1 MTSNTTNNMSD
12 IIIGIDLGTTHSLVA
27 YADASGP
34 HVIKDES
41 GDARLPSVLRFEDD
55 GRVVVGWHAKTHAVE
70 RPRSTVYSVKRL
82 MGRGYDELV
91 ASGELAHLPYRVVQ
105 RASDTPGRDIAAIE
119 VGDRLLT
126 PPELSAM
133 VLREL
138 KDRASRYFGREVH
151 KAVITVPAYF
161 DDAQRQATRD
171 AGRIAGLEV
180 VRIVNE
186 PTAAAL
192 AYGIGLRE
200 QLAEASKNTEKTA
213 HRGIAAGGLSL
224 QLAGACS
231 SSEGSSS
238 EQSQDGSDADE
249 SLVAVYD
256 LGGGT
261 FDISILRLCA
271 GVFEVLSTHGD
282 TQLGGDDLD
291 REIMGL
297 IYREIQDQFGLNVES
312 PATQQSIR
320 LLAENVKMRLS
331 EEESAAIEIDLGHD
345 RVYRRTISRDEFEK
359 MIEPWVEKTLNS
371 CRQALRDAKVR
382 GSDIHQ
388 VVMVGGST
396 RIPYVRRRVQELF
409 QRVPYTALNPDEV
422 VALGA
427 AVQAAVLAG
436 LEKDALLLDVIPL
449 SLGIETMGGAMGK
462 LILRNTRIPC
472 QATERFST
480 FVDGQTNVKINVLQ
494 GERELARDCR
504 SLGEFELRGLPPMP
518 AGIPKILVTF
528 LIDENGILNVSAVE
542 ERSRKEASIQIV
554 PTHGL
559 TREEVRRME
568 LESYAHAREDMTAHR
583 LIDLRNQIAFDTAKA
598 EQMLARVGDE
608 LDPAYRSEIEQA
620 MRELRRLGE
629 SESDPDVI
637 HKALNDFD
645 RKTIALAEKSIV
657 NALRSDN
664 KE

>member
-1 MTSNTTNNMSD
+1 MKD

-27 YADASGP
+27 YSDQSGP
-34 HVIKDES
+34 HVIADS
-41 GDARLPSVLRFEDD
+41 NGDARLPSVLRFEED
-55 GRVVVGWHAKTHAVE
+55 GQVTVGWHAKTHAVE
-70 RPRSTVYSVKRL
+70 RPRSTVYSIKRL
-82 MGRGYDELV
+82 MGRGYDELL
-91 ASGELAHLPYRVVQ
+91 ASGELRHLPYPVEK
-105 RASDTPGRDIAAIE
+105 RASSTPGRDIAAVRI
-119 VGDRLLT
+119 GDRLLT
-126 PPELSAM
+126 PPEISATI
-133 VLREL
+133 LREL
-138 KDRASRYFGREVH
+138 KDRASRHFGQEVR

-171 AGRIAGLEV
+171 AGQIAGLEV

-192 AYGIGLRE
+192 AYGLGVRE
-200 QLAEASKNTEKTA
+200 QLEQPAERESHPA
-213 HRGIAAGGLSL
+213 LSGSIGL

-231 SSEGSSS
+231 SSE
-238 EQSQDGSDADE
+238 QSQGNADGEE
-249 SLVAVYD
+249 SLVVVYD

-261 FDISILRLCA
+261 FDVSVLRLCA
-271 GVFEVLSTHGD
+271 GVFEVLSTHGN
-282 TQLGGDDLD
+282 TQLGGDDFD

-297 IYREIQDQFGLNVES
+297 LYREIQQQFGLNVES
-312 PATQQSIR
+312 PATQQSVR
-320 LLAENVKMRLS
+320 LLAENVKIRLS
-331 EEESAAIEIDLGHD
+331 KEDSAPIEIDLGSG
-345 RVYRRTISRDEFEK
+345 RVYRRTLTRAEFET
-359 MIEPWVEKTLNS
+359 MIEPYVTRTINS
-371 CRQALRDAKVR
+371 CHQALRDAR
-382 GSDIHQ
+382 LSPTDINQ

-396 RIPYVRRRVQELF
+396 RIPYVRKRVQDVF
-409 QRVPYTALNPDEV
+409 KRVPYTALNPDEV

-427 AVQAAVLAG
+427 AVQAGILAG

-528 LIDENGILNVSAVE
+528 LIDENGILNVSATE

-559 TREEVRRME
+559 TSDEVHRME
-568 LESYAHAREDMTAHR
+568 LDSYAHAREDMTAHR
-583 LIDLRNQIAFDTAKA
+583 LIDLRNQIVFDTTKA
-598 EQMLARVGDE
+598 EQMMAKVAQTVE
-608 LDPAYRSEIEQA
+608 PAYRSEVEQA
-620 MRELRRLGE
+620 MRDLRNLAE
-629 SESDPDVI
+629 TSDDPEAI
-637 HKALNDFD
+637 HQALTEFD
-645 RKTIALAEKSIV
+645 RKTVKLAELAILST
-657 NALRSDN
+657 LQ
-664 KE
+664 KEQQS